1 MTLGS
6 SLILRRVDTDFVHV
20 DPLLK
25 ELGLP
30 TTSSSPSNAIC
41 ITEGS
46 SQVRG
51 TWVPLSAAR
60 ELCKNHPT
68 VAVFLSDQLPDRFPS
83 ALVELTRHVHP
94 FSRWHNPFGQQFKS
108 TLDAKRHS
116 PSTQLLDFAADE
128 HDLSPMEREEH
139 FLSLQQSAFALT
151 HAILPTPA
159 SSTEEHLVPELP
171 LSPAEEKMFR
181 ELCTDPEWESPT
193 PPPPESAALEHGDA
207 PVEAPPT
214 GPSASAKGKERPR
227 QERPLRRSKR
237 VANAIANRS
246 RTRSSKRGS
255 RSSLS

>member
-20 DPLLK
+20 DRLLN

-30 TTSSSPSNAIC
+30 PSSLLPPDAIC

-46 SQVRG
+46 SQVCG
-51 TWVPLSAAR
+51 TWLPLSAAR
-60 ELCKNHPT
+60 ELCQNHLT

-83 ALVELTRHVHP
+83 ALQELTRHAHP
-94 FSRWHNPFGQQFKS
+94 FSRWHSPFGQHFKS
-108 TLDAKRHS
+108 TLDAKRLS
-116 PSTQLLDFAADE
+116 LSTHQLDFAADE
-128 HDLSPMEREEH
+128 HNLSSVEREEH

-159 SSTEEHLVPELP
+159 TSPEEHLVPELP

-181 ELCTDPEWESPT
+181 ELCTDPEWESST

-207 PVEAPPT
+207 PVEAPPA
-214 GPSASAKGKERPR
+214 GPSASAKGKGRPR

-237 VANAIANRS
+237 VADAIANRS